1 MDKSITLRFHGR
13 TEVDEFMVMIHDRKL
28 LPEYACNYLIS
39 ITGDVRPYVMNM
51 NEDDYLTLEI
61 DNHPVWLTMIT
72 WIILAKPSWVV
83 S

>member
-1 MDKSITLRFHGR
+1 
-13 TEVDEFMVMIHDRKL
+13 MIHNRKL
-28 LPEYACNYLIS
+28 LPEYACDYLIS
-39 ITGDVRPYVMNM
+39 ITGNVKHHILHM